1 MLEQI
6 QQIKILLANVNAN
19 MQAILQE
26 NERLRK
32 ELENRD
38 KEINELRN
46 NVATNKATNVAT

>member
-1 MLEQI
+1 MLDQI